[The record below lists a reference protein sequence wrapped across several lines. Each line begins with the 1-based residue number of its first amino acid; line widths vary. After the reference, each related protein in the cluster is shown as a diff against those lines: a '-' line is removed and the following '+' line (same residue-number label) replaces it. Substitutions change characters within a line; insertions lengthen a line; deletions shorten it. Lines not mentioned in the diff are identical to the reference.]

1 MLISPFLTWINS
13 INPYCHQS
21 GTKCVDADTGLIYF
35 KYDFGYEFGILF
47 PGEGRKY
54 VAASSNYSTP
64 ISKQFLHN
72 SAGAIDIPVSHEQ
85 TIRQNL
91 WKQRN
96 KNKNDVYDFMHMK
109 NRRKLCGTKAPTIR
123 FNIDEFHENS
133 PRMKQHLPRKGAFI
147 LFIYCWFNSWQ
158 LFDSFYWCCLLR
170 LWFGYCILF
179 ASTLWAWGKNQML
192 FWFACFDTYMN
203 FFSRKYRRIF
213 SKKHSNSNCM
223 YLKNAQKEVTLRCWS
238 LLHTACV
245 KLFAVVIF
253 VCLFLTF
260 VIQILCLFRCSRD
273 FQLIHIHF
281 TLRHFI
287 FLKHSN
293 EKLGSYSDTHDNGIW
308 FSLTLT
314 TAY

>member
-1 MLISPFLTWINS
+1 MQL
-13 INPYCHQS
+13 
-21 GTKCVDADTGLIYF
+21 
-35 KYDFGYEFGILF
+35 
-47 PGEGRKY
+47 
-54 VAASSNYSTP
+54 
-64 ISKQFLHN
+64 
-72 SAGAIDIPVSHEQ
+72 
-85 TIRQNL
+85 
-91 WKQRN
+91 
-96 KNKNDVYDFMHMK
+96 K

-123 FNIDEFHENS
+123 FNIDEFDKNS

-158 LFDSFYWCCLLR
+158 LFDGFYWCCLLQ

-179 ASTLWAWGKNQML
+179 ASTLWAWGIKSNANLICL
-192 FWFACFDTYMN
+192 FWHIYEII
-203 FFSRKYRRIF
+203 RKYRRVL
-213 SKKHSNSNCM
+213 SKKYSNSNCV

-260 VIQILCLFRCSRD
+260 VIHILCLFRCSRD

-293 EKLGSYSDTHDNGIW
+293 ENLVHLVI
-308 FSLTLT
+308 LMT
-314 TAY
+314 TEFGFP